1 MKKKFLIPSV
11 IGLLLLNPP
20 FFAGDARTESRSAR
34 SQEEVPQPWAQITS
48 VIVEPSTIPKMQEP
62 KAATLVVQILL
73 WGTPP
78 PDPGVKLEVGTYSS
92 HPPDMNVK
100 YEKPTRQVP
109 LHQGVNAVKVKLEPA
124 PDSKTGKI
132 NIIAIIMGASK
143 GLNIKQP
150 DSPELCQAELTIADQ

>member
-1 MKKKFLIPSV
+1 
-11 IGLLLLNPP
+11 
-20 FFAGDARTESRSAR
+20 
-34 SQEEVPQPWAQITS
+34 
-48 VIVEPSTIPKMQEP
+48 MQEP

-100 YEKPTRQVP
+100 YEKPTTQVP